1 MRAMGLPLI
10 LDTDIGI
17 DVDDAIA
24 LCLAALDP
32 RIDLRAVTTVNGATE
47 KGASLATA
55 LLRMCD
61 RHDVPVG
68 AGASN
73 PLDGRAHDLMPID
86 HVDLPDQVGAVDAP
100 YPTADEVLVDVLGAA
115 SAE

>member
-1 MRAMGLPLI
+1 MSAMGLPLI

-47 KGASLATA
+47 KRASLSAA
-55 LLRMCD
+55 LWRMCG
-61 RHDVPVG
+61 RQDVPVG
-68 AGASN
+68 AGASR
-73 PLDGRAHDLMPID
+73 PLEGRAHDLMPID
-86 HVDLPDQVGAVDAP
+86 DVDLPDEVGAVDAP
-100 YPTADEVLVDVLGAA
+100 HPT
-115 SAE
+115 